1 MKKLFMAIM
10 IPILV
15 ILGTPALIATLMYDG
30 TGEEHMPTYLYTD
43 EYDFENMMFTE
54 INTAIEEVEDGTTEN
69 LELSI
74 HSDMINRFIYEMI
87 LEENENYAPGDDC
100 ATDDECYMF
109 SEPVQAEGYDL
120 SFRVVGMWVSF
131 YDGEA
136 ESDPG
141 RFTFNIYLEVNLN
154 DGATYKTVVELHFL
168 FEDDADYYYLEFD
181 KVQMG
186 RLPVPKSFFV
196 SIMDMIES
204 QGNIDLD
211 EQVGGLPL
219 GSLDLNNLSYTIEKD
234 EILAAMEED
243 ANGEADSGAQMMQQL
258 LSIVFDEELITFDL
272 TDDEFVLTAGVSKFR
287 SDDTDIPEYLYD
299 MHDKTVEGTETVIG
313 EYNPEL
319 FDPEAHIQTLFSEFI
334 FNNALVGGGF
344 EISEETFNK
353 LIYAGAE
360 GFVETRQTVDIE
372 ISDTETKTVEVGLQA
387 MWFEFNDDGIFVKAL
402 FSIADIDSLLV
413 LKASEESTSDEE
425 LVFEFYEIN
434 AGKDDGENSGDYL
447 EITDMDAFQAVLSDF
462 EIDFG
467 HFDENGNLILSA
479 EELTALMQDGSADD
493 AVTVTAIDL
502 VEEAIILTV
511 TPNAQYQAALDAF
524 QDAMETTLGDPN
536 LLTDIGGVLDTT
548 DGGAEQATYEAMQD
562 IQDAINDPNQD
573 VTGEQIE
580 ELFTNLEGL
589 DEETQQEFLDTIVD
603 SIDPSTVEGFED
615 VFGNFGQDEDTTT
628 TEE

>member
-69 LELSI
+69 LVLSI
-74 HSDMINRFIYEMI
+74 HSDMINRFIYEMV
-87 LEENENYAPGDDC
+87 LEENENYAPGDNC
-100 ATDDECYMF
+100 VTDEECYIF
-109 SEPVQAEGYDL
+109 AEPVQAEGYEF

-131 YDGEA
+131 YDGDTA
-136 ESDPG
+136 SDPG
-141 RFTFNIYLEVNLN
+141 RFTYNIYLEVNLN

-186 RLPVPKSFFV
+186 RLPVPKSFFIT
-196 SIMDMIES
+196 IMDMIES

-219 GSLDLNNLSYTIEKD
+219 GSLDLDNLSYTIEKD
-234 EILAAMEED
+234 EILAKMEED
-243 ANGEADSGAQMMQQL
+243 ASGEADSGAQMMQQL
-258 LSIVFDEELITFDL
+258 LSIVFDEELVTFDL

-287 SDDTDIPEYLYD
+287 SDDTDIPSYLYD
-299 MHDKTVEGTETVIG
+299 MHDMTVVGTETVIG

-319 FDPEAHIQTLFSEFI
+319 FDPEAHIQTLFTEFI
-334 FNNALVGGGF
+334 FNNALIGGGF

-360 GFVETRQTVDIE
+360 GFTTTRQTVDIE
-372 ISDTETKTVEVGLQA
+372 VSETETKTVEVGLQA
-387 MWFEFNDDGIFVKAL
+387 MWFEFNADGIFVKAL

-413 LKASEESTSDEE
+413 LKASEESTTTDE

-434 AGKDDGENSGDYL
+434 AGKDDGENPGDYL
-447 EITDMDAFQAVLSDF
+447 EITDMDAFQAVLSEF

-467 HFDENGNLILSA
+467 RFDENGNLILSA
-479 EELTALMQDGSADD
+479 AELTALMQDGSAPD
-493 AVTVTAIDL
+493 AVSVTAIDL
-502 VEEAIILTV
+502 VEGAIILTV
-511 TPNAQYQAALDAF
+511 TPNEAYQSALTAF

-536 LLTDIGGVLDTT
+536 LLTDIGGVLNTT
-548 DGGAEQATYEAMQD
+548 DGGVEQATYEAMQD
-562 IQDAINDPNQD
+562 IQDAISDPNQE

-589 DEETQQEFLDTIVD
+589 DEATQQEFLDTIVD
-603 SIDPSTVEGFED
+603 SIDPSTVSGFED
-615 VFGNFGQDEDTTT
+615 LFGNFGQDEATT
-628 TEE
+628 TE

>member
-1 MKKLFMAIM
+1 MKKLFLAIT

-43 EYDFENMMFTE
+43 EYDFNNMIFTE
-54 INTAIEEVEDGTTEN
+54 LNNSINEVEVGTTDN
-69 LELSI
+69 LVLSI
-74 HSDMINRFIYEMI
+74 HSDMINRFIYEMV
-87 LEENENYAPGDDC
+87 LEENPDYAPGDSC
-100 ATDDECYMF
+100 TTDDECYIF
-109 SEPVQAEGYDL
+109 AEPLQAEGYNF

-131 YDGEA
+131 YDGETA
-136 ESDPG
+136 SDPG

-196 SIMDMIES
+196 TIMDMIEN
-204 QGNIDLD
+204 QGNVNLD

-219 GSLDLNNLSYTIEKD
+219 GTLDLNNLSYTIEKD
-234 EILAAMEED
+234 EILAAMEEN

-258 LSIVFDEELITFDL
+258 LSIVFDEELVTFDL
-272 TDDEFVLTAGVSKFR
+272 TDDEFILTAGVSKFR
-287 SDDTDIPEYLYD
+287 SDDTDIPAYLYD
-299 MHDKTVEGTETVIG
+299 MHDKTVEGTETIIG

-319 FDPEAHIQTLFSEFI
+319 FDPEAHVQTLFTEFI
-334 FNNALVGGGF
+334 FNNALIGGGF
-344 EISEETFNK
+344 EITEETFNK
-353 LIYAGAE
+353 LIYSGAE
-360 GFVETRQTVDIE
+360 GFAETRQTVDIE

-387 MWFEFNDDGIFVKAL
+387 IWFEFNADGIFVKAL

-413 LKASEESTSDEE
+413 LKANETSTTTEE

-434 AGKDDGENSGDYL
+434 AGKDDGENPGDYL

-467 HFDENGNLILSA
+467 RFDENGNLILSA
-479 EELTALMQDGSADD
+479 AELTALMQDGSAPD
-493 AVTVTAIDL
+493 AVSVTAIDL
-502 VEEAIILTV
+502 VEGAIVLTV

-524 QDAMETTLGDPN
+524 QSAMETTLGDPN

-548 DGGAEQATYEAMQD
+548 DGGIEQATYEALQD
-562 IQDAINDPNQD
+562 IQEAINDPLQD
-573 VTGEQIE
+573 VTGDQIE

-589 DEETQQEFLDTIVD
+589 DEETQQEFLDTIVN
-603 SIDPSTVEGFED
+603 SIDPSTVSGFED
-615 VFGNFGQDEDTTT
+615 VFGNFGQDEEPTT
-628 TEE
+628 TE

>member
-1 MKKLFMAIM
+1 MKKLFLAIT
-10 IPILV
+10 IPIFV

-54 INTAIEEVEDGTTEN
+54 INNAIEEVEDGTTNN
-69 LELSI
+69 LVLSI
-74 HSDMINRFIYEMI
+74 HSDMINRYIYEMV
-87 LEENENYAPGDDC
+87 LEQNEFYAPGDDC
-100 ATDDECYMF
+100 ATDKECYIF
-109 SEPVQAEGYDL
+109 AEPVQAEGYEF

-131 YDGEA
+131 YDGDTA
-136 ESDPG
+136 SDPG

-196 SIMDMIES
+196 TIMDMIES

-211 EQVGGLPL
+211 DQVGGLPL
-219 GSLDLNNLSYTIEKD
+219 GTLDLDNLSYTIEKD
-234 EILAAMEED
+234 DILAAMEED
-243 ANGEADSGAQMMQQL
+243 ASGEADSGAQMMQQL
-258 LSIVFDEELITFDL
+258 LSIVFDEELVTFEL
-272 TDDEFVLTAGVSKFR
+272 TDDEFVLTAAVSMFR
-287 SDDTDIPEYLYD
+287 TNDTDIPSYLYD
-299 MHDKTVEGTETVIG
+299 MHDKTVVGTETVIG
-313 EYNPEL
+313 DYNPEL
-319 FDPEAHIQTLFSEFI
+319 FNAEAHIQTLFTEFI

-353 LIYAGAE
+353 LIYSGAQ
-360 GFVETRQTVDIE
+360 GFTETRQTVDIE
-372 ISDTETKTVEVGLQA
+372 ISETETKTVDVGLQA
-387 MWFEFNDDGIFVKAL
+387 IWFEFNDDGIFVKAL

-413 LKASEESTSDEE
+413 LKASETSTSDEE

-434 AGKDDGENSGDYL
+434 AGKDEGEDPDTDYL
-447 EITDMDAFQAVLSDF
+447 TITDMDAFQAVLSDF

-467 HFDENGNLILSA
+467 RFDENGNLILSA
-479 EELTALMQDGSADD
+479 VELTALMQDGSAPD

-502 VEEAIILTV
+502 VQGAIILTV
-511 TPNAQYQAALDAF
+511 TPNEQYQSALEAF
-524 QDAMETTLGDPN
+524 QNAMEATLGDPN
-536 LLTDIGGVLDTT
+536 LLIDVGGVLDTT
-548 DGGAEQATYEAMQD
+548 DGGLEQATYEALES
-562 IQDAINDPNQD
+562 IQAAISDPLQE

-589 DEETQQEFLDTIVD
+589 DEETQQSVLDTIVQT
-603 SIDPSTVEGFED
+603 IDPSTVTGFED
-615 VFGNFGQDEDTTT
+615 VFGNFGQDE
-628 TEE
+628 